1 MNDTS
6 TNLAERD
13 SSSIFGVSVRGWIV
27 LIIISTVCIMNITNL
42 VLVCLGLTS
51 MTLQISEPLYSGF
64 NVGIGFYLGQVMKKA
79 V

>member
-1 MNDTS
+1 MSEQNT
-6 TNLAERD
+6 TLVERD
-13 SSSIFGVSVRGWIV
+13 TSSIFGVSVRGWLV
-27 LIIISTVCIMNITNL
+27 LILVSTVCAMNLTNL
-42 VLVCLGLTS
+42 ILVCLGLTS